1 MAIKPLPPV
10 PLHPQTQPAASDGPP
25 CYRCSG
31 LCCRYFAL
39 QLDTPEDRE
48 DFDSIRW
55 YLLHG
60 RSWIWVEDGDW
71 YLQVE
76 EPCRYLG
83 SANECLIYER
93 RPQICREYGLQESRE
108 HPDDPL
114 CDFFVQNARHDHE
127 FRTPDELDS
136 FVESYLAERE
146 IRRLRRSE
154 AAKRAWAERR
164 LLDAVPDDGC
174 RSPKRN
180 HPPERPIR
188 RPSPSLG
195 G

>member
-1 MAIKPLPPV
+1 MAIKPLPPL
-10 PLHPQTQPAASDGPP
+10 PLHPQIQPAASDSPP
-25 CYRCSG
+25 CHRCSA

-83 SANECLIYER
+83 RSNECSIYER
-93 RPQICREYGLQESRE
+93 RPQICREYGLQEGRE

-114 CDFFVQNARHDHE
+114 CDFFSQDARHDHE
-127 FRTPDELDS
+127 FRTPEELDS
-136 FVESYLAERE
+136 FVEKFFAERE
-146 IRRLRRSE
+146 VKRLRRSE
-154 AAKRAWAERR
+154 AAKKAWAERR
-164 LLDAVPDDGC
+164 LLEACPDVGEC
-174 RSPKRN
+174 PKKRIRN
-180 HPPERPIR
+180 LRRLIN
-188 RPSPSLG
+188 RPSPSIG